1 MSYYPSSQIK
11 SNLYTNGDEYALFT
25 TKEIYK
31 GYYYELAN
39 GRRYTG
45 RNPQDKPNILLIAP
59 IQNQVE
65 STTVPQNY
73 KQIITYEYPNV
84 ETDSIVGTYNPPT
97 QPLPERYIPSFNQ
110 ILPTPQDQQLGVFT
124 RYFCKKN
131 NELQYIEIDKTTYTQ
146 LKTRSPQIAWDLYT
160 PVLVLWYLKGEKEKV
175 FNTNKNLVS
184 LIEQQ
189 DKWYGFSK
197 YFKDQFLKY
206 YLES

>member
-11 SNLYTNGDEYALFT
+11 PNLYTNGGEYVLST
-25 TKEIYK
+25 TKDTYK

-39 GRRYTG
+39 GKKYTG
-45 RNPQDKPNILLIAP
+45 RNPQDKPNILLIP
-59 IQNQVE
+59 PPQNQVE
-65 STTVPQNY
+65 PTTIPQNY
-73 KQIITYEYPNV
+73 KQIITYEVSNV
-84 ETDSIVGTYNPPT
+84 LEEISDKYVPT
-97 QPLPERYIPSFNQ
+97 TKPLPERYIPSFNQ
-110 ILPTPQDQQLGVFT
+110 TLPTPQDQQLGVFT

-146 LKTRSPQIAWDLYT
+146 LKTRSPQIAWDLYN
-160 PVLVLWYLKGEKEKV
+160 PILVLWYIKGEKEKI